1 MIVKV
6 HKNKITFKNASL
18 RTEEGRNRQKNGEF
32 YKKIK
37 VSMKNHGMINPL
49 ICVKDDDMYKICL
62 GMKRFIIG
70 CDLGMQEFN
79 VKVIPIKDASTDTIS
94 LEEIESLKVEKSK
107 FKPTDADNAY
117 YNFMNSKK
125 TSL

>member
-1 MIVKV
+1 MIIKV
-6 HKNKITFKNASL
+6 SKDKITFKNASL
-18 RTEEGRNRQKNGEF
+18 RTEEGRNRQKKGEL

-37 VSMKNHGMINPL
+37 ISMEKHGMINPL
-49 ICVKDDDMYKICL
+49 VCIKDGDMYKICL

-70 CDLGMQEFN
+70 CDLGMQEFD
-79 VKVIPIKDASTDTIS
+79 VKVIPIKDASSDVVS
-94 LEEIESLKVEKSK
+94 LEEVELLREENLK

-117 YNFMNSKK
+117 YKFMNSKN